1 MERTKMPTFLQKGL
15 TEMKSCAKIRF
26 VSERCGSS
34 SVVECHLA
42 KVDVASP
49 NLVYRSTAAPWPS
62 GKAKLCKS
70 FILQFDSGWRLQ
82 MKTQTVVWVF
92 SYGRMRQ
99 SVACTRKR
107 GFDRPSFFVCGGQ
120 RTAIEQTSIR
130 WVQSGLSLKGKC
142 DRIQKNETRT
152 HR

>member
-1 MERTKMPTFLQKGL
+1 MFFSFFTKKRFT
-15 TEMKSCAKIRF
+15 KSFGCDIITAFFKYA
-26 VSERCGSS
+26 V
-34 SVVECHLA
+34 VTQLVECHLA

-49 NLVYRSTAAPWPS
+49 NLVYRSTVAPWPS

-92 SYGRMRQ
+92 SYGRMRR

-120 RTAIEQTSIR
+120 RTAIEQASIR